1 MADIE
6 NPGGGGGGVVV
17 DARPDPDRRCAPLL
31 CMLGALI
38 AFCILSMLFY
48 RAHWAAGLG
57 GGCGPAHPG
66 GHGPW
71 DSSSLA
77 CCCVFVVVE
86 GFTNYRPFWEH
97 CLEYRRE
104 SIACPNRILFLKYE
118 DMMSEPVKYVIRL
131 ATFLGVPFSNK
142 EEEDGIPEEVVRL
155 CSFDKLSSL
164 DTNQTGDLIRRGNLI
179 VEKSAFIRKGK
190 VGDWV
195 NHMSQEMGRKLDWI
209 VEEKLKGTGLVL

>member
-86 GFTNYRPFWEH
+86 GTL
-97 CLEYRRE
+97 CLRNIEGKLQADEEPPLPVRE
-104 SIACPNRILFLKYE
+104 FI
-118 DMMSEPVKYVIRL
+118 
-131 ATFLGVPFSNK
+131 
-142 EEEDGIPEEVVRL
+142 
-155 CSFDKLSSL
+155 
-164 DTNQTGDLIRRGNLI
+164 DL
-179 VEKSAFIRKGK
+179 
-190 VGDWV
+190 
-195 NHMSQEMGRKLDWI
+195 
-209 VEEKLKGTGLVL
+209 